1 MFDDHNDFR
10 ARFEAAMAK
19 HGKKLAAAEKKAIF
33 KAVSW
38 RDESAPP
45 VVAKRTKLKKDE
57 HFEPG
62 LDGAYLQEAGKDR
75 FMVEYEPDTDLRDTE
90 QVPLKEPGGI
100 DAFFRREVLPH
111 APDAW
116 IATDATK
123 IGYEIS
129 FARYFYKPAPLR
141 SLDQIRADILK
152 LEQQTEGLLQ
162 KIVGGVPA

>member
-1 MFDDHNDFR
+1 M
-10 ARFEAAMAK
+10 
-19 HGKKLAAAEKKAIF
+19 
-33 KAVSW
+33 
-38 RDESAPP
+38 
-45 VVAKRTKLKKDE
+45 
-57 HFEPG
+57 
-62 LDGAYLQEAGKDR
+62 
-75 FMVEYEPDTDLRDTE
+75 
-90 QVPLKEPGGI
+90 
-100 DAFFRREVLPH
+100 LPH

-123 IGYEIS
+123 VGYEIS

>member
-1 MFDDHNDFR
+1 
-10 ARFEAAMAK
+10 MAK

-38 RDESAPP
+38 RDETAPP

-57 HFEPG
+57 PFEPG
-62 LDGAYLQEAGKDR
+62 LDGVYLEVAGKDR
-75 FMVEYEPDTDLRDTE
+75 FLVEYEPDTDLRDTE

-100 DAFFRREVLPH
+100 EAFFRREVLPH

-116 IATDATK
+116 IARDKTQ

-129 FARYFYKPAPLR
+129 FARYFYQPAPLR
-141 SLDQIRADILK
+141 SLEEIRADILA
-152 LEQQTEGLLQ
+152 LEAKTEGLLH
-162 KIVGGVPA
+162 KIVGGA